1 MWQVAL
7 GASLGIAEPQLV
19 RIMKATLYSH
29 TQWFKLQMCTDPFAD
44 LLDINKLK
52 EADVAGGT
60 TSTTND
66 DSKLGGA
73 AGSCLSTTEI
83 SGNQPS
89 DVPRDGP
96 CFDEDN
102 VLTLMVNFTLISS
115 FYCKSV
121 WMSFITRVSAVCKL
135 SRLTGVGVSP
145 E

>member
-44 LLDINKLK
+44 LLDISRLK
-52 EADVAGGT
+52 EAEAVGGPT
-60 TSTTND
+60 ATTND

-83 SGNQPS
+83 SGNHPS

-102 VLTLMVNFTLISS
+102 VLTLMVKFMLISS

-121 WMSFITRVSAVCKL
+121 
-135 SRLTGVGVSP
+135 
-145 E
+145 